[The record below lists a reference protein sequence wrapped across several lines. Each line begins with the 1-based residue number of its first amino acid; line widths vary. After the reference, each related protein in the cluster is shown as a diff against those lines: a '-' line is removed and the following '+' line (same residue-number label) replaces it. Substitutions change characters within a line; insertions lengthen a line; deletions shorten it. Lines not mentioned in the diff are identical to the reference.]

1 MTMANTEYKH
11 HYTVGEAVLA
21 HLNGVLIPG
30 VIEAT
35 QEERLLVRL
44 SEPWINE
51 SGQRSDEAW
60 LTPDLVDPSIE
71 VETGGTEALPD

>member
-1 MTMANTEYKH
+1 MTMANTGYKH

-21 HLNGVLIPG
+21 RLNGVLIPG

-44 SEPWINE
+44 SEPWVNE
-51 SGQRSDEAW
+51 TGQRSDEAW
-60 LTPDLVDPSIE
+60 LTPDQVDPSIDE
-71 VETGGTEALPD
+71 ETGGTEALPD

>member
-11 HYTVGEAVLA
+11 HYIVGEAVLA
-21 HLNGVLIPG
+21 HVSGVLIPG

-44 SEPWINE
+44 SEPWMNE
-51 SGQRSDEAW
+51 TGQRSDEAW
-60 LTPDLVDPSIE
+60 LTPDQVDPSIDE
-71 VETGGTEALPD
+71 ETGGTEVLPD

>member
-1 MTMANTEYKH
+1 MANTEYKH

-71 VETGGTEALPD
+71 VETGGTEALPG